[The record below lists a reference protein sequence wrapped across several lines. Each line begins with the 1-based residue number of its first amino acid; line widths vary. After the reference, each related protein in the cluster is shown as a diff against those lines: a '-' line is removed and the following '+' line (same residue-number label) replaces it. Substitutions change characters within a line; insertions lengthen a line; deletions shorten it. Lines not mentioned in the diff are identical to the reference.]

1 MAILGNII
9 KGVIGI
15 TDTLSAEPN
24 HKENQEKVLKKL
36 LETAQQTQFG
46 EHYNFNS
53 ILKSDNLS
61 KSFAEK
67 VPYFDYHQMNEKW
80 WHKLHKGETDI
91 TWPNTPSYFALS
103 SGTTGKTSKRIPI
116 TNEMIEALELNKF
129 YL

>member
-46 EHYNFNS
+46 VHYNFIR
-53 ILKSDNLS
+53 ILKTDNLS

-80 WHKLHKGETDI
+80 WHKLHKGETMLLGQTLLLI
-91 TWPNTPSYFALS
+91 LHLVLVLQEKKVKEFLLPM
-103 SGTTGKTSKRIPI
+103 K
-116 TNEMIEALELNKF
+116 
-129 YL
+129 